1 MTTIYGYALNDSL
14 WTLNYS
20 TYLLKPTWAEVTNGT
35 NVALVTAANSFGAF
49 NQSFNTS
56 NLFIWALL
64 NRTGIGTISPQN
76 DFNVIGDANATG
88 TVYAQ
93 RTKNLSIG
101 FDYATNGSLSDTDTF
116 VANYSNF
123 TTIYGYAINDSLW
136 TLNYSTYLLKPTWA
150 QVTNGTNVAL
160 ITAANSF
167 GAFNQSFNTTNIHLW
182 ALLNRTGIQ
191 TISPQTIIQ
200 CISVDRRH
208 IAC

>member
-20 TYLLKPTWAEVTNGT
+20 TYLLKPTWAQVTNGT

-101 FDYATNGSLSDTDTF
+101 YDYATNGSLSDTDTF

-123 TTIYGYAINDSLW
+123 TTIYGNALGWANNASNFTTIYGNQLGNASNMTTIYGYALNDSLW
-136 TLNYSTYLLKPTWA
+136 TLNYSTYLFKPT
-150 QVTNGTNVAL
+150 
-160 ITAANSF
+160 
-167 GAFNQSFNTTNIHLW
+167 
-182 ALLNRTGIQ
+182 
-191 TISPQTIIQ
+191 
-200 CISVDRRH
+200 
-208 IAC
+208 